1 MRKFLLNLFGFSVL
15 FLSLVAGLLY
25 APPTP
30 RAQTSLLMAAKQKR
44 QLLLSTPS
52 PRIIFVGG
60 SNLSFGLDCGMIK
73 DSLHL
78 NPVNMAVH
86 ASIGLIFMMDDVSEF
101 IRPGDLVVL
110 SPEYAHFAGQ
120 FAFGGEEL
128 LRTVF
133 DAKCVSP
140 LSLRVRQYIRI
151 LPYLPKYL
159 KAKLQTSEY
168 NQTQSYHL
176 PWYQRSSFNEFG
188 DVNVHWGQNNMAVE
202 PYGPVNGKVE
212 QVVIDA
218 IQVFNRDV
226 EQKGGK
232 LLITYPCIQE
242 RTFVNMQSFIHQVQV
257 NLESTGSSL
266 LGTPERYMMH
276 DSLLFNTPYHLN
288 REGARFR
295 TQLLLEDLSTY
306 LHQSEGGGD

>member
-110 SPEYAHFAGQ
+110 SPEYDHFEGE
-120 FAFGGEEL
+120 FAYGGEEL
-128 LRTVF
+128 LRTVL
-133 DAKCVSP
+133 DARHIP
-140 LSLRVRQYIRI
+140 MHRLSYRQLKAI
-151 LPYLPKYL
+151 LPHLPNYLRSKIR
-159 KAKLQTSEY
+159 ASEY
-168 NQTQSYHL
+168 SGVSDVDV
-176 PWYQRSSFNEFG
+176 WYKYTAFNAFG
-188 DVNVHWGQNNMAVE
+188 DVNAHWGSESRPVE
-202 PYGPVNGKVE
+202 PFPKVNWQFEPSVLR
-212 QVVIDA
+212 A
-218 IQVFNRDV
+218 IENFHAAILSNGAR
-226 EQKGGK
+226 
-232 LLITYPCIQE
+232 LFITYPCIQGQSYE
-242 RTFVNMQSFIHQVQV
+242 NRMSFIHEVQA
-257 NLESTGSSL
+257 NLDRTSIAI
-266 LGTPERYMMH
+266 LGTPERFIMA
-276 DSLLFNTPYHLN
+276 DSLLFDTPHHLN